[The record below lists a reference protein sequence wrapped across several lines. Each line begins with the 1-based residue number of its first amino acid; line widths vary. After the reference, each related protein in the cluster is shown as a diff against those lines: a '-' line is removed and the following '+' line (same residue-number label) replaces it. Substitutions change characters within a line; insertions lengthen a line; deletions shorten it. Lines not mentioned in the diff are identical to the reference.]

1 MYLLE
6 GYAIGLGM
14 IIFIG
19 PVFFLLLNSSIQY
32 GFKAGVAVALGI
44 IFSDIVCVALCYFGL
59 SSFILVQQYQFWI
72 GSIGSILL
80 FVMGVSYVL
89 KKVSLASPFSIQ
101 PKRLSGFFLK
111 GFSVNFFNPFVFI
124 VWVGVYN
131 YGQYTFTEDRE
142 VLIYISAV
150 LAGILTTDLL
160 KVFLSKKVKRFV
172 SLQRLA
178 LLFKITGG
186 VLILFSIRLLYF
198 IW

>member
-131 YGQYTFTEDRE
+131 YGQYTFTEDGE

-178 LLFKITGG
+178 LFFKITGG

>member
-32 GFKAGVAVALGI
+32 GFKAAVAVALGI

-89 KKVSLASPFSIQ
+89 KKVSPTILFSIE
-101 PKRLSGFFLK
+101 PKRLSDFFLK
-111 GFSVNFFNPFVFI
+111 GFGINFFNPFVFV
-124 VWVGVYN
+124 VWIGVYN
-131 YGQYTFTEDRE
+131 YGKYAYPEDRML
-142 VLIYISAV
+142 LIFISAV

-172 SLQRLA
+172 SLQRLT
-178 LLFKITGG
+178 LLFKITGCI
-186 VLILFSIRLLYF
+186 LILFSIRLLYF

>member
-32 GFKAGVAVALGI
+32 GSKAGVAVALGI
-44 IFSDIVCVALCYFGL
+44 VFSDIVCVGLCYFGL
-59 SSFILVQQYQFWI
+59 SSFIIEPQHQFWI

-80 FVMGVSYVL
+80 FGIGISYVL
-89 KKVSLASPFSIQ
+89 KKARPTILFSIE

-111 GFSVNFFNPFVFI
+111 GFGINFFNPFVFV
-124 VWVGVYN
+124 VWIGVYN
-131 YGQYTFTEDRE
+131 YGKYAYPEDR
-142 VLIYISAV
+142 VLLVFISAV

-160 KVFLSKKVKRFV
+160 KVFLSKKVKRFI
-172 SLQRLA
+172 SAQRLS
-178 LLFKITGG
+178 LVFKITGG
-186 VLILFSIRLLYF
+186 VLIVFSLRLLYF
-198 IW
+198 VW